1 MSEVTLQCQ
10 GLPCPQP
17 VLQCKR
23 TVEESAPE
31 TIVVHVDNDPAWENT
46 SRYLTSAG
54 YTVTSAPD
62 GNEFVV
68 TAQKKQGANKP
79 AQSPAAPV
87 QNASSTGEYPVC
99 VFITA
104 DEMGTGD
111 SELGQKLM
119 LNFLA
124 TLPELGEKLWRI
136 ILVNGAVHLAV
147 EGSPA
152 LEQLQKMES
161 DGVSILVCGTCLEF
175 FGILSQKRV
184 GETTNMLDVVT
195 SLELADK
202 VIRI

>member
-31 TIVVHVDNDPAWENT
+31 TIIVLVDNDPARENT

-54 YTVTSAPD
+54 YTVTSSAQ
-62 GNEFVV
+62 GNNFVV
-68 TAQKKQGANKP
+68 TAQKEAGSTPP
-79 AQSPAAPV
+79 APSAAPKKETRQV
-87 QNASSTGEYPVC
+87 SEYPIC
-99 VFITA
+99 VFITSK
-104 DEMGTGD
+104 EVGTGD
-111 SELGQKLM
+111 SELGGKLM
-119 LNFLA
+119 QNFLA

-152 LEQLQKMES
+152 LAQLQQMEQ

-175 FGILSQKRV
+175 FGILDQKRV

-202 VIRI
+202 VIQI